1 MKTKFI
7 TSKINYDGS
16 QLHPLYAYLNHKLQG
31 DSIIAFTGACNI
43 SFANMVD
50 AEDIVAHAKIA
61 GDEML
66 HFIIEIFNQDLMTAV
81 CLQRLLAATALSI
94 LNSSSD
100 IALSNSLTRSGD
112 DLYLSLKGKAHK
124 LSISIASVSPVSAMI
139 HFAVNLTND
148 GTPVKT
154 CSLQDLKLKP
164 KAFASAVMKHFSEEY
179 ISIVEATQK
188 VRPLS

>member
-16 QLHPLYAYLNHKLQG
+16 QLHALYAYLNHKLHG
-31 DSIIAFTGACNI
+31 DSMIAFTGGCNI

-50 AEDIVAHAKIA
+50 AEDVVAQAKIA

-66 HFIIEIFNQDLMTAV
+66 HFIIEIFNQNLMTAV
-81 CLQRLLAATALSI
+81 SLQRLLASIALSI
-94 LNSSSD
+94 INSSSS
-100 IALSNSLTRSGD
+100 IAVTNPLTRSGD
-112 DLYLSLKGKAHK
+112 DLYMSLKGKAHK
-124 LSISIASVSPVSAMI
+124 LSISIASISAVSAMI

-154 CSLQDLKLKP
+154 CSLQDLKLKS
-164 KAFASAVMKHFSEEY
+164 KEFANALMKQFSEEY

-188 VRPLS
+188 VKPLS